1 MLTSVVGVGG
11 GGVGTKGKGVQE
23 WGRVMCLLS
32 PNQLLWIDYLSHCYI
47 YHVQLL
53 SLHLTAFFVSS

>member
-11 GGVGTKGKGVQE
+11 GGVGTKEKGVQE

-32 PNQLLWIDYLSHCYI
+32 PNQLYI
-47 YHVQLL
+47 MD
-53 SLHLTAFFVSS
+53 